1 MIQPFWKSQEIFS
14 VDERRLVEELFVA
27 HHKSAMREN
36 ASSTALRIAHN
47 ASGSFTKGV
56 VAALSSIGGP
66 HGPIEATYD
75 FLERGNVRRWLELGL
90 KIPGWGSSFPLPDP
104 DWKIFEDRLA
114 CDFRNV
120 YDRIKDIT
128 CDLHDAGKEVLPNP
142 SAFTAATAKAIGL
155 PKHLSPI
162 LFIYGRL
169 SAWGELCL

>member
-1 MIQPFWKSQEIFS
+1 MMHSFWRDEILTG
-14 VDERRLVEELFVA
+14 DERRLLEELYAA
-27 HHKSAMREN
+27 HHKSATRQN
-36 ASSTALRIAHN
+36 PSSVALQVAYQG
-47 ASGSFTKGV
+47 SGSFTKGV

-104 DWKIFEDRLA
+104 DWEIFESCLA
-114 CDFRNV
+114 NRFRNINT
-120 YDRIKDIT
+120 RIMDIT
-128 CDLHDAGKEVLPNP
+128 TDLLEAGKVVLPNP
-142 SAFTAATAKAIGL
+142 SCFTAATAIAIGL

-169 SAWGELCL
+169 SAWGKLCL